1 MARKPPKRTK
11 LPPIAPPGNDADT
24 TADASAKRAPGRP
37 FAKGQSGNPAGR
49 PKGSRNKISTDF
61 LNAITEDFELYGTEA
76 IKSVREN
83 KPEAYLKI
91 VADLVPKDINLKHD
105 ASEAF
110 ANIWQMIGGGT
121 HTEPSQ

>member
-1 MARKPPKRTK
+1 M
-11 LPPIAPPGNDADT
+11 
-24 TADASAKRAPGRP
+24 PGRP

-49 PKGSRNKISTDF
+49 PKGTRNKISTDF

-76 IKSVREN
+76 IKAVREN

-121 HTEPSQ
+121 HTESSQ